1 MISGMLF
8 KLKLK
13 AMFIHC
19 LISLLIFSVI
29 AYCVFDYFY
38 PSFHLKMGGGLQ
50 GIALMFC
57 VDVVLGPLLTF
68 MVYNKEPEKTKNKL
82 YFDFICIGLLQIGAL
97 IYGFYTVYI
106 ERPQLVLFFEDGN
119 ATVINARDLK
129 ETPFT
134 QSVNLDEI
142 QTFKKIGGIPGAFYG
157 YDTKNRKQVF
167 ANVSEAPALGLK
179 KSQENIYR
187 YMEEKPR
194 QEIEAIQKRV
204 NQPLLVFEVF
214 SKYVRAYMLFDREF
228 NFIAF
233 ANVQELYEDDEDK

>member
-1 MISGMLF
+1 MITRMLF

-38 PSFHLKMGGGLQ
+38 PSFHLKMGGGIQ

-68 MVYNKEPEKTKNKL
+68 MVYNKEPEKAKNKL

-106 ERPQLVLFFEDGN
+106 EKPQLVLFFEDGN

-187 YMEEKPR
+187 YMEEKPK

-233 ANVQELYEDDEDK
+233 ANVQELYEDDENE

>member
-38 PSFHLKMGGGLQ
+38 PSFHLKMGGGIQ

-68 MVYNKEPEKTKNKL
+68 MVYNKEPEKAKNKL

-167 ANVSEAPALGLK
+167 ANVSEAPARGLE

-187 YMEEKPR
+187 YMEEKPK